1 VLIALMSDIHG
12 NLEAFSACL
21 ADAEIVA
28 PDARIVVLGDFVG
41 YGADPNAVTRLAM
54 TRAAISV
61 RGNHDEAATGDLTGM
76 TADAAAAIAWTRST
90 LAPDVREWLGKL
102 PLEVEEEDRLYVH
115 AEASRPTAWRYVM
128 DADAARRSIEA
139 AEARLTFTGHTHVP
153 VLFGLTATEK
163 ITRFRP
169 VTDVPVPMPR
179 PRRWLAG
186 VGSVGQPRDG
196 KPAAC
201 YAIFDTERAELT
213 FRRVAYDIATAAAK
227 IRAAGLPDRLASRLS
242 NGH

>member
-1 VLIALMSDIHG
+1 MLIALMSDIHG

-21 ADAEIVA
+21 ADADQAAPGARLVA
-28 PDARIVVLGDFVG
+28 LGDFVG

-54 TRAAISV
+54 GRATIAI
-61 RGNHDEAATGDLTGM
+61 RGNHDEAATSDLSGM
-76 TADAAAAIAWTRST
+76 TADAAAAIAWTRTT
-90 LAPDVREWLGKL
+90 LAPDVRDWLARL
-102 PLEVEEEDRLYVH
+102 PLEAVEEDRLYVH
-115 AEASRPTAWRYVM
+115 AEASRPGGWRYVM
-128 DADAARRSIEA
+128 DADTARHSIEA
-139 AEARLTFTGHTHVP
+139 TEARLTFTGHTHVP

-169 VTDVPVPMPR
+169 VPDVPVPMPR

-196 KPAAC
+196 NPAAC
-201 YAIFDTERAELT
+201 YAIFDTDTAELT

-227 IRAAGLPDRLASRLS
+227 IRAAGLPERLASRLLH
-242 NGH
+242 GH